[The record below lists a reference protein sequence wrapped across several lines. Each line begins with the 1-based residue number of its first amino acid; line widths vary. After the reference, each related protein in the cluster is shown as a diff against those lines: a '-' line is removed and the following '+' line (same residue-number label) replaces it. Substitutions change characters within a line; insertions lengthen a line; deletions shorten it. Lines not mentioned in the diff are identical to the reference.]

1 MDSNTSVAIMFIS
14 AFSAMA
20 FIIDRL
26 LSYRL
31 KSKVVRSGLMDIET
45 IKLLNQINGNSKFQ
59 ALKWALL
66 LLFAGL
72 GLVIIQFIPYNL
84 NSPLPYGIEAVS
96 IAIGFFIYYLLIF
109 KRNNNI

>member
-14 AFSAMA
+14 AFSAVA
-20 FIIDRL
+20 FVIDRL

-31 KSKVVRSGLMDIET
+31 KSRVVKSGSMDIGT
-45 IKLLNQINGNSKFQ
+45 IKLLIQINGNSKLQ
-59 ALKWALL
+59 ALKWSLL
-66 LLFAGL
+66 LLFTGL
-72 GLVIIQFIPYNL
+72 GLFIIQFIPYGL
-84 NSPLPYGIEAVS
+84 NSPLPYGIEAVA